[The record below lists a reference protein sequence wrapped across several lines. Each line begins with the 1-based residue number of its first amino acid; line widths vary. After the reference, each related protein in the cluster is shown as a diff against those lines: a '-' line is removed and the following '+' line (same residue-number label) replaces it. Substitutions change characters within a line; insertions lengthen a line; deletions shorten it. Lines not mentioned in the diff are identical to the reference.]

1 MSLVSHRAAAVQAA
15 HWAAFRR
22 TYNGT
27 ATGIGPESF
36 GYFDAA
42 GNAKGWTYVS
52 PGRREFCECRSSWA
66 VTHGSHS
73 RWDQTMSMATSW
85 ARQGESSAHRR
96 RSCCLTGPL

>member
-1 MSLVSHRAAAVQAA
+1 VSLVSHRAAAVQAA

-52 PGRREFCECRSSWA
+52 PGRREFCECLSSWT
-66 VTHGSHS
+66 VTHRWLTKHMGSDNEHGYFLGS
-73 RWDQTMSMATSW
+73 P
-85 ARQGESSAHRR
+85 G
-96 RSCCLTGPL
+96 